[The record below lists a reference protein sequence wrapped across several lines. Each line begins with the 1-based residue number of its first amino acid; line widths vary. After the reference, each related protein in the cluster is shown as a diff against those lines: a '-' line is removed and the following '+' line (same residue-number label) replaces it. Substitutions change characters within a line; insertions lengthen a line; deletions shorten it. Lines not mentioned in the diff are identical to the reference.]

1 VATTPGR
8 FSRIASERCPRADDA
23 SFVPAPRREYHVS
36 VSITVVR
43 SPKLRREPVRL
54 AVTLGGPVDR
64 AITANLSCD
73 PRLTHELSDGD
84 SVVRAIWDARRKSPH
99 GQVIEK
105 APARSTLITPPP
117 PEPSESERTRSA

>member
-1 VATTPGR
+1 M
-8 FSRIASERCPRADDA
+8 
-23 SFVPAPRREYHVS
+23 
-36 VSITVVR
+36 SISIKVFR

-54 AVTLGGPVDR
+54 AVTLGGPVER
-64 AITANLSCD
+64 AITTNLNCD
-73 PRLTHELSDGD
+73 PRLTHALSDGG

-117 PEPSESERTRSA
+117 PEPSESEITRSA